1 MQRFQQK
8 EKLTR
13 TMWIVLVIT
22 SPDKNFPQK
31 INLIVN
37 WDTSDNRYT
46 FNTQIQGI
54 PLNMG
59 ILTSMSA
66 LFHAALLREHILSI
80 IFVLNN

>member
-1 MQRFQQK
+1 MDSSC
-8 EKLTR
+8 
-13 TMWIVLVIT
+13 IIT

-59 ILTSMSA
+59 RLNSMSS
-66 LFHAALLREHILSI
+66 LFHAALLREHVLSYLCVKQLTSHI
-80 IFVLNN
+80 DSPCL